1 MDGGGGGGQA
11 RQSHTPFTCRAERD
25 EDWYFEEGIEVKQQ
39 SFNNTGLNTKFEL
52 DWQRRKDK
60 EYMFVLK

>member
-1 MDGGGGGGQA
+1 MDGGGGGHA
-11 RQSHTPFTCRAERD
+11 SQSHTHFTCRAERD